1 MSASAGPKATTA
13 RSLKRPGFAAVV
25 SVLILAEIVSAF
37 ELSMMYVTLPTLI
50 KEFQV
55 DANTV
60 AWVVTA
66 YLLVSASA
74 GVMGGRFGD
83 MYGRRKVMIVVLAI
97 AGAGSLVSLIGG
109 SLGMIILGRAIQG
122 VAGAVMGLAFGMA
135 REHLGKERI
144 PVGVSMI
151 GASALIAG
159 AGGAFIAGFMIDS
172 YSWHGIFAFAAIL
185 ALLAAIAI
193 WLVIPRDDVVATTEK
208 PDYLGSL
215 LLPIA
220 VSAILL
226 GLSSS
231 SKAGFASVQFIGL
244 MGVGIAVT
252 AVWIWWELR
261 VESPIVNLRMFK
273 NRQIALVMTAT
284 ILAAIGPIGG
294 MAVPSQMVLQYPT
307 AVGFGLGFTATAAGV
322 FSCLTAL
329 LGYFFS
335 PLGGKLAFRY
345 GARSVFIAGLVLMAL
360 VIPIILLSFGNVVV
374 FVIAMSLNGIGI
386 SLTYGALPNVLIE
399 AVPVTHTS
407 ETAGTNTMVRN
418 VGQSTATAIGAYILA
433 SHQDPTTTVVAQ
445 QGITSAFV
453 FVLVFAVLSVAVA
466 LMMSRNPV
474 QWVPE
479 TLAER
484 DARRGTPGRS
494 TVQAPAGI

>member
-1 MSASAGPKATTA
+1 MSAPADPQTPTA
-13 RSLKRPGFAAVV
+13 RALRRPGFAAIV

-50 KEFQV
+50 KDFQA

-60 AWVVTA
+60 VWVVTA

-83 MYGRRKVMIVVLAI
+83 MYGRRKVLVVVLII
-97 AGAGSLVSLIGG
+97 AGAGSLVSLLGG

-122 VAGAVMGLAFGMA
+122 VAGAVMGLAFGLA
-135 REHLGKERI
+135 REHLKEERI

-159 AGGAFIAGFMIDS
+159 AGGAFLAGFMIDA
-172 YSWHGIFAFAAIL
+172 YSWHGIFAFAAVL
-185 ALLAAIAI
+185 AIIAAIAT
-193 WLVIPRDDVVATTEK
+193 WLVIPRDTVVKNHEK

-226 GLSSS
+226 GLSRS
-231 SKAGFASVQFIGL
+231 SKTGFASIEFIGL
-244 MGVGIAVT
+244 MGAGVAVT
-252 AVWIWWELR
+252 LLWVWWELR

-284 ILAAIGPIGG
+284 VLAALGPLGG
-294 MAVPSQMVLQYPT
+294 MAVPSQMVMQYPT
-307 AVGFGLGFTATAAGV
+307 ATGFGLGFTATAAGL
-322 FSCLTAL
+322 FSFATAL

-335 PLGGKLAFRY
+335 PLGGRLAHRY
-345 GARSVFIAGLVLMAL
+345 GARVVFIAGLVLMAL
-360 VIPIILLSFGNVVV
+360 VIPVILLTFGNAVMFVV
-374 FVIAMSLNGIGI
+374 AMSLNSIGI
-386 SLTYGALPNVLIE
+386 ALTYGALPNVLIE
-399 AVPVTHTS
+399 AVPQTHTS

-418 VGQSTATAIGAYILA
+418 VGQSAASAIGAYILA
-433 SHQDPTTTVVAQ
+433 SHQNPTTTVVAQ
-445 QGITSAFV
+445 EGISWAYIV
-453 FVLVFAVLSVAVA
+453 VLVFAVLSVLVA
-466 LMMSRNPV
+466 LMMCRSPV
-474 QWVPE
+474 PWVPE
-479 TLAER
+479 SVAER
-484 DARRGTPGRS
+484 DARRGRTDKM
-494 TVQAPAGI
+494 PANAG

>member
-1 MSASAGPKATTA
+1 MSAPAGRKASTMGA
-13 RSLKRPGFAAVV
+13 RKRPGFGVIV

-50 KEFQV
+50 KDFQV

-83 MYGRRKVMIVVLAI
+83 MYGRRKVMVVVLVI
-97 AGAGSLVSLIGG
+97 AGLGSLVSLLGG
-109 SLGMIILGRAIQG
+109 TLGMIILGRAIQG
-122 VAGAVMGLAFGMA
+122 VAGAVMGLAFGLA
-135 REHLGKERI
+135 REHLDEERV

-159 AGGAFIAGFMIDS
+159 AGGAFIAGFMIDV
-172 YSWHGIFAFAAIL
+172 YSWHGIFAFAAVL
-185 ALLAAIAI
+185 AGLAALA
-193 WLVIPRDDVVATTEK
+193 VFFFIPRDNVTATNEK

-226 GLSSS
+226 GLSRS
-231 SKAGFASVQFIGL
+231 SKVGFDSIQFIGL
-244 MGVGIAVT
+244 MGIGVLVAL
-252 AVWIWWELR
+252 VWVWWELR

-284 ILAAIGPIGG
+284 ILAAVGPIGG
-294 MAVPSQMVLQYPT
+294 MAVPSQMVLQYP
-307 AVGFGLGFTATAAGV
+307 ASVGFGLGFTATAAGI
-322 FSCLTAL
+322 FSCVTAL
-329 LGYFFS
+329 LGYFFA
-335 PLGGKLAFRY
+335 PLGGRLAHRY
-345 GARSVFIAGLVLMAL
+345 GARSVFIAGLVLMTL
-360 VIPIILLSFGNVVV
+360 VIPIILLTFGNVVM

-386 SLTYGALPNVLIE
+386 SLTYGALPNLLIE
-399 AVPVTHTS
+399 AVPESHTS

-433 SHQDPTTTVVAQ
+433 SHQDPATTMVAQ
-445 QGITSAFV
+445 SGVTSAFV
-453 FVLVFAVLSVAVA
+453 FLLVFGVLSVVVA
-466 LMMSRNPV
+466 LMLKRNPV
-474 QWVPE
+474 PWVPE
-479 TLAER
+479 TVEER
-484 DARRGTPGRS
+484 DARRARPAKLPV
-494 TVQAPAGI
+494 TVGD

>member
-1 MSASAGPKATTA
+1 MSAPMGRQAATLQ
-13 RSLKRPGFAAVV
+13 RLKSPGFIAIVAA
-25 SVLILAEIVSAF
+25 LILAEIVSAF

-50 KEFQV
+50 NEFKV

-83 MYGRRKVMIVVLAI
+83 MYGRRKVLVIVLAI
-97 AGAGSLVSLIGG
+97 ASLGSLISLLGG

-122 VAGAVMGLAFGMA
+122 TAGAVMGLAFGLA
-135 REHLGKERI
+135 REHLEAKRV

-159 AGGAFIAGFMIDS
+159 AGGALIAGFMIDA
-172 YSWHGIFAFAAIL
+172 YSWHGIFAFAAVL
-185 ALLAAIAI
+185 ALLAAIAVYF
-193 WLVIPRDDVVATTEK
+193 VIPRDNVAPTREK

-226 GLSSS
+226 ALSFSS
-231 SKAGFASVQFIGL
+231 RTGFASAQFLGL
-244 MGVGIAVT
+244 IVLGLGVIAL
-252 AVWIWWELR
+252 WIWWELR

-284 ILAAIGPIGG
+284 LLAAIGPIGG
-294 MAVPSQMVLQYPT
+294 LAVPTQMVLQYPT
-307 AVGFGLGFTATAAGV
+307 GLGFGLGFTAASAGILSGV
-322 FSCLTAL
+322 TAL

-335 PLGGKLAFRY
+335 PLGGRLAYRY
-345 GARSVFIAGLVLMAL
+345 GARSVFIGGLLLMTLVLP
-360 VIPIILLSFGNVVV
+360 VILLTLGNSMMFIV
-374 FVIAMSLNGIGI
+374 ALALNGIGI

-399 AVPVTHTS
+399 AIPETHTS
-407 ETAGTNTMVRN
+407 ETAGANTMVRN

-433 SHQDPTTTVVAQ
+433 SHQNPVTTLVDQT
-445 QGITSAFV
+445 GISAAFI

-466 LMMSRNPV
+466 LLLKRDPV
-474 QWVPE
+474 RWVPE
-479 TLAER
+479 TSQER
-484 DARRGTPGRS
+484 AARRSSSPK
-494 TVQAPAGI
+494 VPAGAAQ

>member
-1 MSASAGPKATTA
+1 MMSALAGRKVPKKGML
-13 RSLKRPGFAAVV
+13 RRPGFATIV

-50 KEFQV
+50 KDFQV

-83 MYGRRKVMIVVLAI
+83 MYGRRKVLIIVLVI
-97 AGAGSLVSLIGG
+97 SGAGSLISLIGG
-109 SLGMIILGRAIQG
+109 TLGMIILGRAIQG
-122 VAGAVMGLAFGMA
+122 VAGAVMGLAFGLA
-135 REHLGKERI
+135 REHLDEERI

-159 AGGAFIAGFMIDS
+159 AGGAFIAGFMIDA
-172 YSWHGIFAFAAIL
+172 YSWHGIFAFAAVL
-185 ALLAAIAI
+185 AIVAAIAVI
-193 WLVIPRDDVVATTEK
+193 VRIPRDKVTVTKEK

-220 VSAILL
+220 VSSILL

-231 SKAGFASVQFIGL
+231 SKTGFASIQFIGL
-244 MGVGIAVT
+244 MALGLLVAVIW
-252 AVWIWWELR
+252 AWWELR

-284 ILAAIGPIGG
+284 MLAAIGPIGG

-307 AVGFGLGFTATAAGV
+307 AVGFGLGFTATSAGV
-322 FSCLTAL
+322 LSCVTAL
-329 LGYFFS
+329 LGYFFA
-335 PLGGKLAFRY
+335 PLGGKLAHRF
-345 GARSVFIAGLVLMAL
+345 GARSVFISGLLLMTLVL
-360 VIPIILLSFGNVVV
+360 PIIMLTYGNVVM
-374 FVIAMSLNGIGI
+374 FVAAMSLNGIGI

-399 AVPVTHTS
+399 AVPESHTS

-445 QGITSAFV
+445 SGISLAFG
-453 FVLVFAVLSVAVA
+453 FVMVFAALSVIVA
-466 LMMSRNPV
+466 LLLKRNPV
-474 QWVPE
+474 PWVPE
-479 TLAER
+479 TLEDKAVRR
-484 DARRGTPGRS
+484 DAQS
-494 TVQAPAGI
+494 VAAV

>member
-1 MSASAGPKATTA
+1 MGA
-13 RSLKRPGFAAVV
+13 LKRPGFGVIV

-50 KEFQV
+50 KDFQV

-83 MYGRRKVMIVVLAI
+83 MYGRRKVMVVVLVI

-122 VAGAVMGLAFGMA
+122 VAGAVMGLAFGLA
-135 REHLGKERI
+135 REHLDEERI

-159 AGGAFIAGFMIDS
+159 AGGAFIAGFMIDV
-172 YSWHGIFAFAAIL
+172 YSWHGIFAFAAVL
-185 ALLAAIAI
+185 AGLAAVA
-193 WLVIPRDDVVATTEK
+193 VFFFIPRDNVTATTEK

-231 SKAGFASVQFIGL
+231 SKVGFDSIQFIGL
-244 MGVGIAVT
+244 MGIGILVAL
-252 AVWIWWELR
+252 VWVWWELR

-294 MAVPSQMVLQYPT
+294 MAVPSQMVLQYP
-307 AVGFGLGFTATAAGV
+307 ASVSFGLGFTATAAGI
-322 FSCLTAL
+322 FSCVTAL

-335 PLGGKLAFRY
+335 PLGG
-345 GARSVFIAGLVLMAL
+345 
-360 VIPIILLSFGNVVV
+360 
-374 FVIAMSLNGIGI
+374 
-386 SLTYGALPNVLIE
+386 
-399 AVPVTHTS
+399 
-407 ETAGTNTMVRN
+407 TAGPPLRRTFGVHRRLGADDPGHPDHPAHLRQRGHVRHRHEPERHRH
-418 VGQSTATAIGAYILA
+418 LA
-433 SHQDPTTTVVAQ
+433 DLRCAAQRVDRGRAGEPHLRNSRHQHHGPQ
-445 QGITSAFV
+445 
-453 FVLVFAVLSVAVA
+453 
-466 LMMSRNPV
+466 
-474 QWVPE
+474 
-479 TLAER
+479 
-484 DARRGTPGRS
+484 RGTVHGNRHRCLHPGQPPGSGHDHGGPVRGDDS
-494 TVQAPAGI
+494 LCLPPGLRCRCPWRWR

>member
-1 MSASAGPKATTA
+1 MGA
-13 RSLKRPGFAAVV
+13 LKRPGFGVIV

-50 KEFQV
+50 KDFQV

-83 MYGRRKVMIVVLAI
+83 MYGRRKVMVVVLII

-122 VAGAVMGLAFGMA
+122 VAGAVMGLAFGLA
-135 REHLGKERI
+135 REHLDEERT

-159 AGGAFIAGFMIDS
+159 AGGAFIAGFMIDA
-172 YSWHGIFAFAAIL
+172 YSWHGIFAFAAV
-185 ALLAAIAI
+185 LAAVAAVAVFF
-193 WLVIPRDDVVATTEK
+193 VIPKDNVTATTDK

-215 LLPIA
+215 LLPVA

-226 GLSSS
+226 GLSRS
-231 SKAGFASVQFIGL
+231 SKVGFDSIQFIGL
-244 MGVGIAVT
+244 MGIGILVAL
-252 AVWIWWELR
+252 VWVWWELR

-284 ILAAIGPIGG
+284 ILAAVGPIGG
-294 MAVPSQMVLQYPT
+294 MAVPSQMVLQYP
-307 AVGFGLGFTATAAGV
+307 ASVSFGLGFTATAAGI
-322 FSCLTAL
+322 FSCVTAL

-335 PLGGKLAFRY
+335 PLGGRLAHRY
-345 GARSVFIAGLVLMAL
+345 GARSVFIAGLVLMTM
-360 VIPIILLSFGNVVV
+360 VIPIILLTFGNVVM
-374 FVIAMSLNGIGI
+374 FVIAMGLNGIGI

-399 AVPVTHTS
+399 AVPASHTS

-433 SHQDPTTTVVAQ
+433 SHQDPATTMVAQ
-445 QGITSAFV
+445 SGVTTAFV
-453 FVLVFAVLSVAVA
+453 FILVFASLSVAVA
-466 LMMSRNPV
+466 LMLKRNPV
-474 QWVPE
+474 PWVPE
-479 TLAER
+479 TVEER
-484 DARRGTPGRS
+484 TARRAR
-494 TVQAPAGI
+494 PAKLPVAVGD

>member
-1 MSASAGPKATTA
+1 MSAPAGRKATMTGL
-13 RSLKRPGFAAVV
+13 LKRPGFGVIV

-50 KEFQV
+50 KDFQV

-83 MYGRRKVMIVVLAI
+83 MYGRRKVMVVVLVI
-97 AGAGSLVSLIGG
+97 AGIGSVVSLLGG
-109 SLGMIILGRAIQG
+109 TLGMIILGRAIQG
-122 VAGAVMGLAFGMA
+122 VAGAVMGLAFGLA
-135 REHLGKERI
+135 REHLDEERI

-159 AGGAFIAGFMIDS
+159 AGGAFIAGFMIDV
-172 YSWHGIFAFAAIL
+172 YSWHGIFAFAAVL
-185 ALLAAIAI
+185 AGLAALA
-193 WLVIPRDDVVATTEK
+193 VFFFIPRDTVTASKEK
-208 PDYLGSL
+208 LDYLGSL

-231 SKAGFASVQFIGL
+231 SKTGFASMQFIGL
-244 MGVGIAVT
+244 IGSGILVAL
-252 AVWIWWELR
+252 VWVWWELR

-284 ILAAIGPIGG
+284 ILAAVGPIGG

-307 AVGFGLGFTATAAGV
+307 SVGFGLGFTATAAGI
-322 FSCLTAL
+322 FSCVTAL

-335 PLGGKLAFRY
+335 PLGGKLAHRY
-345 GARSVFIAGLVLMAL
+345 GARSVFTAGLVLMTM
-360 VIPIILLSFGNVVV
+360 VIPIMLFTIGNVAMFVV
-374 FVIAMSLNGIGI
+374 AMSLNGIGI

-399 AVPVTHTS
+399 AVPQSHTS

-433 SHQDPTTTVVAQ
+433 SHQDPATTMVAQ
-445 QGITSAFV
+445 SGVATAFV
-453 FVLVFAVLSVAVA
+453 FVFVFGALSVVVA
-466 LMMSRNPV
+466 LMLKRNPV
-474 QWVPE
+474 PWVPE
-479 TLAER
+479 TVEESN
-484 DARRGTPGRS
+484 ARRAR
-494 TVQAPAGI
+494 PAKLSAAVGS